1 MAQLEFLQGGG
12 SSPPPSG
19 GKKKLKL
26 NKKTIVIYGGLAIAA
41 FVLISTLLRRGGEQ
55 TSIEAG
61 GTIPGENGLIG
72 GGGGNIGG
80 GGGGGNAAPDI
91 TGQLEAFQTQMQAQ
105 LEAVNKANASEMAGI
120 IGNITSSYD
129 SKLMEQSSKYDSL
142 YASNQEYFG
151 VLTQSLVDQRAEADE
166 RLEAVRFNAFSE
178 LEAYKKQDTAAAAA
192 QLKASNA
199 AIKKAQDAAAAA
211 KKAADAAVKK
221 TVTKAAP
228 KPVAKKAAAKPVAKA
243 APKKLNTST
252 SIVDYLKSTGK
263 NSSYAARAALAKQK
277 GIKNYKGTAAQNTA
291 LLKAVR
297 K

>member
-12 SSPPPSG
+12 SSPPPTG

-55 TSIEAG
+55 TSTESG

-72 GGGGNIGG
+72 GGGGNI

-142 YASNQEYFG
+142 YESNQEYFG

-277 GIKNYKGTAAQNTA
+277 GIKNYKGTAAQNTQ
-291 LLKAVR
+291 LLKLVR